1 MTKKTLWDLIKLS
14 LPMGREKRHAMQQAT
29 KYLDEQDLHQLKY
42 YLKLDR
48 TFAQTQSFGT
58 TKDLIPDKEWVFF
71 KTHIQDDELKK
82 FLDRVNK
89 DICTKSKEESFMA
102 FAPNALNSISSLI
115 APNIIGMDGAKRAA
129 AAQLFA
135 VEPMH
140 ILLIGDP
147 GTGKT
152 DILRGA
158 SKIAPIGSMGLGSG
172 TSGAG
177 LSAMAKGDTI
187 IKGLLPMA
195 DGGIACIDELNLMKS
210 KDAAALYNAMEKGF
224 VTYDKGGKHEQLSAK
239 VRVLATANPKGDT
252 FIGKSVES
260 LRNQIPFDDALLS
273 RFHVIFIVRKPTD
286 EEFEQITKQIV
297 QNHTESGVAN
307 LKLGAG
313 DIDFLKQYIEYAGK
327 VDVKLDSMHEQKIVE
342 FIKSIKSDERKFL
355 QEVGPRTVVGVIR
368 VVKSIARSELAQAV
382 DEDHLQKG
390 FEIIKESLYVRKPDA
405 GVEEKVNAKGKII
418 RPVKNK
424 S

>member
-1 MTKKTLWDLIKLS
+1 MSKKTLWDLVKLS
-14 LPMGREKRHAMQQAT
+14 LPMGREKRQAIKQAT
-29 KYLDEQDLHQLKY
+29 PYLDEQDIKQLRY

-48 TFAQTQSFGT
+48 AFAQTQSFAT
-58 TKDLIPDKEWVFF
+58 TKDFFEDKEWVFF
-71 KTHIQDDELKK
+71 KTHISDDDLKK
-82 FLDRVNK
+82 FLDRINK
-89 DICTKSKEESFMA
+89 DICSKAKEEAFLE
-102 FAPNALNSISSLI
+102 FAPKALSSISSLI

-129 AAQLFA
+129 TAQLFA

-177 LSAMAKGDTI
+177 LSVMAKGDTI

-239 VRVLATANPKGDT
+239 VRVLATANPQGDT

-260 LRNQIPFDDALLS
+260 LRKQIPFDDALLS
-273 RFHVIFIVRKPTD
+273 RFHIIFIVRKATD
-286 EEFEQITKQIV
+286 EEFEQITKHIV
-297 QNHTESGVAN
+297 QTHTETGSASI
-307 LKLGAG
+307 KLGAG
-313 DIDFLKQYIEYAGK
+313 DIDFIKQYITYADK
-327 VDVKLDSMHEQKIVE
+327 IDVKFDSTHEAKIVE
-342 FIKSIKSDERKFL
+342 FIKALKVDERKFL

-368 VVKSIARSELAQAV
+368 IVKAIARSELAQAV
-382 DEDHLQKG
+382 DEDHLRVG
-390 FEIIKESLYVRKPDA
+390 FEIVKESLYVRKPD
-405 GVEEKVNAKGKII
+405 EKTDETGKGSKT
-418 RPVKNK
+418 VKNK
-424 S
+424 